1 MSKIAVHDLIV
12 SFGKLQALREVSLTV
27 AEGDLMFISGPNGAG
42 KSSLLRAIAGE
53 IKPRKGRIEID
64 GDIVTGAGPE
74 VIARMGVSMV
84 PEGRRV
90 FGTLTIEE
98 NLMLGTGMR
107 RDRTAIA
114 ADLDEIYTI
123 FPILKQ
129 RRHTSAG
136 ALSGGQ
142 QQMLVIGR
150 AIMTNPKIVL
160 VDEPSLGLA
169 PKVVDEVYQT
179 LCMLREE
186 RGLTLVIVE
195 QSTSRAA
202 RVGGNLIL
210 LNNGEIVRR
219 GPVADFADD
228 ALISGAYFGTEG
240 TK

>member
-129 RRHTSAG
+129 RRHT
-136 ALSGGQ
+136 
-142 QQMLVIGR
+142 
-150 AIMTNPKIVL
+150 
-160 VDEPSLGLA
+160 
-169 PKVVDEVYQT
+169 
-179 LCMLREE
+179 
-186 RGLTLVIVE
+186 
-195 QSTSRAA
+195 
-202 RVGGNLIL
+202 
-210 LNNGEIVRR
+210 
-219 GPVADFADD
+219 
-228 ALISGAYFGTEG
+228 
-240 TK
+240 

>member
-12 SFGKLQALREVSLTV
+12 TFGKLKALREVSFTV
-27 AEGDLMFISGPNGAG
+27 DEGDLVFISGPNGAG
-42 KSSLLRAIAGE
+42 KSSLLRSIAGE
-53 IKPRKGRIEID
+53 IQPKKGRIEID
-64 GDIVTGAGPE
+64 GTIVTGAGPE

-90 FGTLTIEE
+90 FSTLTIEE

-107 RDRTAIA
+107 KDRAAIA
-114 ADLDEIYTI
+114 ADLDEIYSM
-123 FPILKQ
+123 FPILKE
-129 RRHTSAG
+129 RRTTSAG

-169 PKVVDEVYQT
+169 PKVVDEVYNQ
-179 LCMLREE
+179 LCALRKE

-202 RVGGNLIL
+202 RVGGKLIL
-210 LNNGEIVRR
+210 LNNGEITAQGRVE
-219 GPVADFADD
+219 DFAGDD
-228 ALISGAYFGTEG
+228 LVSGAYFGMESG
-240 TK
+240 E

>member
-12 SFGKLQALREVSLTV
+12 SFGKLNALREISLTV
-27 AEGDLMFISGPNGAG
+27 DEGDLVFISGPNGAG
-42 KSSLLRAIAGE
+42 KSSLLRSIAGE
-53 IKPRKGRIEID
+53 IQPTKGRIEID
-64 GDIVTGAGPE
+64 GTIVTGAGPE

-90 FGTLTIEE
+90 FSTLTIEE

-107 RDRTAIA
+107 RDRAAIA
-114 ADLDEIYTI
+114 ADLDEIYAI
-123 FPILKQ
+123 FPILHE
-129 RRHTSAG
+129 RRTTSAG

-169 PKVVDEVYQT
+169 PKMVDEVYQR
-179 LCMLREE
+179 LCKLREE

-195 QSTSRAA
+195 QSTTRAA
-202 RVGGNLIL
+202 RVGGKMIL
-210 LNNGEIVRR
+210 LNNGEIVGR
-219 GPVADFADD
+219 GRVEDFADD
-228 ALISGAYFGTEG
+228 DLISGAYFGME
-240 TK
+240 KSQ

>member
-12 SFGKLQALREVSLTV
+12 SFGKLNALREVSLTV
-27 AEGDLMFISGPNGAG
+27 DEGDLVFISGPNGAG
-42 KSSLLRAIAGE
+42 KSSLLRSIAGE
-53 IKPRKGRIEID
+53 IQPTRGRIEID
-64 GDIVTGAGPE
+64 GTIVSGAGPE

-90 FGTLTIEE
+90 FSSLTIEE

-107 RDRTAIA
+107 RDKAAIA

-123 FPILKQ
+123 FPILHE
-129 RRHTSAG
+129 RRASSAG

-142 QQMLVIGR
+142 QQMLVVGR

-169 PKVVDEVYQT
+169 PKMVDEVYQQ
-179 LCMLREE
+179 LCKLREE

-195 QSTSRAA
+195 QSTTRAA
-202 RVGGNLIL
+202 RVGGKMIL
-210 LNNGEIVRR
+210 LNNGEIVGR
-219 GPVADFADD
+219 GRVEDFAESD
-228 ALISGAYFGTEG
+228 LISGAYFGMENSQ
-240 TK
+240 